1 MTHNKHDNTGT
12 NCQDEEE
19 NDHITI
25 EDINIV
31 TQMNTSAREK

>member
-12 NCQDEEE
+12 NCQEEE
-19 NDHITI
+19 TDHITI